1 METQPQ
7 PQEAPKTGL
16 WTHAAK
22 WMIAVPMFASL
33 MAFVTT
39 KDFFGNSIWE
49 ALRAT
54 GESAAS

>member
-7 PQEAPKTGL
+7 PQETPKAGI
-16 WTHAAK
+16 WTHATK
-22 WMIAVPMFASL
+22 WMIAVPMFASI

-39 KDFFGNSIWE
+39 KSFFGNTIWE